1 MTLTKAEQEL
11 VAIGASVGAGCHPCT
26 EYHLAEGAK
35 AGLAQSEMMQAL
47 ADAECVKRS
56 AYNELA
62 VRGRE
67 LLGEAAE
74 LPPSCCDDTSVAK
87 EFVSVGSAVG
97 ANSIAQLRKHIDQA
111 RGVGIDLTQLAHAV
125 KIAQNVQ
132 RHAAEATAKEAALLT
147 QVVSRGHAPVFLT
160 GSASAASSEEGCGA
174 ECGCHAEEAKS
185 QADAG
190 GCCGDEM
197 AVPVVAGAK
206 SAEKCC

>member
-26 EYHLAEGAK
+26 EYHLAEAAK
-35 AGLAQSEMMQAL
+35 AGLGQSEMLQAL

-62 VRGRE
+62 VYSRE

-74 LPPSCCDDTSVAK
+74 LPPSCCDDTSIAK
-87 EFVSVGSAVG
+87 ELVSVGSAVG
-97 ANSIAQLRKHIDQA
+97 ANSIAQLRKHVEQA
-111 RGVGIDLTQLAHAV
+111 RAIGIDLSQLNHAV
-125 KIAQNVQ
+125 EIARNVQ
-132 RHAAEATAKEAALLT
+132 RHAAEFTAKEAALLT

-160 GSASAASSEEGCGA
+160 GSAPAAASEEACGSD
-174 ECGCHAEEAKS
+174 CGCHSAQAAPEA
-185 QADAG
+185 AG
-190 GCCGDEM
+190 ACCGDEM

-206 SAEKCC
+206 AAEKCC

>member
-35 AGLAQSEMMQAL
+35 AGLGQSEISQAL

-62 VRGRE
+62 ARSRE
-67 LLGEAAE
+67 LIGESAE
-74 LPPSCCDDTSVAK
+74 LPPSCCDDTSIAK

-111 RGVGIDLTQLAHAV
+111 RGVGIDLAQLQSAME
-125 KIAQNVQ
+125 IAQNVQ
-132 RHAAEATAKEAALLT
+132 RHAAEFTAKEGALLT
-147 QVVSRGHAPVFLT
+147 QAASGGNAPIFLT
-160 GSASAASSEEGCGA
+160 ASAAAPTSEEACGA
-174 ECGCHAEEAKS
+174 DCGCHSNESVAE
-185 QADAG
+185 AG
-190 GCCGDEM
+190 ACCGDEM

-206 SAEKCC
+206 AAGKCC